1 MKARAICTN
10 MFFFSCHPEMAKIL
24 VMWNFYISE
33 TYNVII
39 SQHSFFEGGGLVFR
53 SQHFIHLNIRPD
65 PRLCVG
71 FFLLILTVRFQNTAK
86 SFKPSFLGS
95 PISRKRP
102 SMLVLLPMV
111 LFSSLHTIWIIY
123 LCNCSP
129 VLKCKLIARAAVAK
143 VQKNVKNQDLSLMPY
158 DRPRLKTKSFFFPTK
173 FWFHSNYQRLLLFA
187 FLIWC
192 LCPSGFP
199 LNYTKDA
206 QL

>member
-1 MKARAICTN
+1 
-10 MFFFSCHPEMAKIL
+10 MAKIL

-158 DRPRLKTKSFFFPTK
+158 DRQSFGSTAIIKGYFCLLS
-173 FWFHSNYQRLLLFA
+173 WFDVFVPQVSPWNIQKM
-187 FLIWC
+187 
-192 LCPSGFP
+192 
-199 LNYTKDA
+199 LNCRS
-206 QL
+206 

>member
-1 MKARAICTN
+1 M
-10 MFFFSCHPEMAKIL
+10 
-24 VMWNFYISE
+24 
-33 TYNVII
+33 
-39 SQHSFFEGGGLVFR
+39 FR

-65 PRLCVG
+65 PRLCVV

-143 VQKNVKNQDLSLMPY
+143 VQKNVKNKDLSLMPY
-158 DRPRLKTKSFFFPTK
+158 DQPRLKTKSFFYLTK
-173 FWFHSNYQRLLLFA
+173 FWFRSNYQRLLLFA
-187 FLIWC
+187 FLI
-192 LCPSGFP
+192 
-199 LNYTKDA
+199 
-206 QL
+206 